1 MRDQCTKCGD
11 ASVSEML
18 DRAAPVHIL
27 AEAPHRLQLAINNA
41 AIDFQQVSPGLPRAT
56 IETPVQTSAK
66 QRRRKHLVQLA
77 PVIKTNLRTR
87 KLTQSLNYAVVTVQV
102 AQ

>member
-1 MRDQCTKCGD
+1 MRDQGTKRGD
-11 ASVSEML
+11 ESVSEIL

-27 AEAPHRLQLAINNA
+27 AVAPHRLQLAINNA
-41 AIDFQQVSPGLPRAT
+41 AVDLQQVSPGLLRAAAETT
-56 IETPVQTSAK
+56 IQGSAK

-77 PVIKTNLRTR
+77 PIIKTNLRTR
-87 KLTQSLNYAVVTVQV
+87 KLTQSLDYAAVTVQV

>member
-1 MRDQCTKCGD
+1 MRDQGTKRGD
-11 ASVSEML
+11 ESVSEIL

-27 AEAPHRLQLAINNA
+27 AVAPHRLQLAINNA
-41 AIDFQQVSPGLPRAT
+41 AIDFQQVSPGLLRAAAETT
-56 IETPVQTSAK
+56 IQGSAK

-77 PVIKTNLRTR
+77 PVIKTNFSTR
-87 KLTQSLNYAVVTVQV
+87 RLAQLVHYAAVAVQV